1 MSLHSARTSIT
12 SRIPVP
18 QDDVG

>member
-18 QDDVG
+18 QDDV